1 MLCSIGAVT
10 SCQTQGALLVVSGKT
25 LSVPNDVQDAEMY
38 IQFVLIETEASK
50 IPLAHARRETWGIWA
65 GWMRR

>member
-1 MLCSIGAVT
+1 MLCGIGAVT

-25 LSVPNDVQDAEMY
+25 LSVPNEVQDAEMY

-50 IPLAHARRETWGIWA
+50 IPLAHAR
-65 GWMRR
+65 